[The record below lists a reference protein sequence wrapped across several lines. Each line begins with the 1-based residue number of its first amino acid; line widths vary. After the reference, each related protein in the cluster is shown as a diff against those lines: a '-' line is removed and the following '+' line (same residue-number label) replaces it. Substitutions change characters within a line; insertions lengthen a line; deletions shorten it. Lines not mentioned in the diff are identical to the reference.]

1 MGVAWGWRRQGGW
14 EGARFETVY
23 DVSGKLLGLLHTND
37 LPNRVLDYLVFH
49 TSCN

>member
-1 MGVAWGWRRQGGW
+1 MGLEEAGRLGR
-14 EGARFETVY
+14 RFETVY

-37 LPNRVLDYLVFH
+37 LPNRVLDYPVFH